1 MANVLYTLESMNS
14 LLYPVRV
21 YCMYVLM
28 SYTPFIYRIILC
40 DYSNNKHSVFSVTEC
55 WNEYTPVISSY
66 SYHIAFSS
74 IFTRDGR
81 KLNWVC
87 FGYSLRIICFTVY
100 YVPQCIVFAPVI
112 SHYILQWRIETLYIM
127 IVSWMRYRIYPR
139 YIYIHT
145 LEFNIM
151 CMTKVHGRYK
161 YSMPITILRGI
172 FVLQKYIHCSGN
184 NKTLTL

>member
-1 MANVLYTLESMNS
+1 MDVFMLSCLVYKPLFLIQKLAHFSWPMLESMNS

-66 SYHIAFSS
+66 SYYIAFSS

-112 SHYILQWRIETLYIM
+112 LYSLYILQWRIETLYIM

-145 LEFNIM
+145 LEFNIICAWQR
-151 CMTKVHGRYK
+151 CMGDTC
-161 YSMPITILRGI
+161 ILC
-172 FVLQKYIHCSGN
+172 L
-184 NKTLTL
+184 